1 MSDLES
7 LRKRIAE
14 EEARLARVEK
24 ERDEALAKL
33 QELKDR
39 LAVEDSAPIPP
50 KPVPS
55 DSLPFP
61 SKTPSTHAEKVV
73 LFRSLFR
80 GREDV
85 FPRLW
90 EKTKTGRKGYSPVCS
105 NEWVRGICQKPRV
118 KCGKCSHRAFLPVT
132 EQVVLDHLQG
142 RHVIGVYPLLPD
154 ETCRLL
160 AADFDGASWQEDV
173 AAFAET
179 CRRIGISPAVERSR
193 SGKGAHAWFFFSGP
207 VSASVARQMGC
218 YLLTETMSRRHQLGM
233 VSYDRLF
240 PNQDTMPIGGFG
252 NLIAL
257 PLQQKPR
264 KEGNT
269 IFVDDNFEPYPNQW
283 AFLASFPRVSPE
295 AVHAIAEEAARTDRV
310 IGVPLAISADE
321 DESKPWTCPP
331 SRKPAAV
338 PIEGPLPT
346 EVRAVLSQR
355 LFVEKMGLPSLIIN
369 RIKRLAA
376 FQNPEFY
383 KKQKMRLSTAT
394 TPRVISCGEDH
405 PEHVALPR
413 GCRDDLSNLLAGY
426 DIPLALEDKRNEGEP
441 VEFRFQGRL
450 TRMQEEAV
458 KVLLSHDDGVF
469 VAPPGAGKTVVGAYL
484 TAARGRN
491 TLVLVHRKPILDQ
504 WVARLSSFL
513 GVDPKTIGRIGGGKN
528 LPTGRLDVAMIQS
541 LVRKGNVNDLVARY
555 GHVIVDECHHLPAVS
570 FERVLSE
577 VKARYVTGLTAT
589 PYRRD
594 GHQPIIHM
602 QLGPVRFASSRQRHA
617 TERPFEQRL
626 ILRETNFG
634 AAELGPDAGIQEIY
648 AVLAANEDRNM
659 LIFDDVLKSLEEGRS
674 PILLTERKDHLDLL
688 AERFRKFTRHLVVL
702 KGGMTA
708 RKRKE
713 AMERLASIPCDEER
727 LILATGRYI
736 GEGFDDV
743 RLDTLFLT
751 LPVSWKGTLVQYAG
765 RLHRHRP
772 EKREVRIYDYVDR
785 NVPMLARMFEKRM
798 KGYRALG
805 YAKTADEEPSRS
817 GYLPQSRQPN
827 SPASN
832 RHRQPRS
839 GGAYPPG
846 DSFSS
851 GRLTLSESIRAA
863 SEIPFEVDLVEK
875 KLFPTGAKGPRRK

>member
-1 MSDLES
+1 MTDPES
-7 LRKRIAE
+7 LRRKIAD
-14 EEARLARVEK
+14 EEARLARIDK
-24 ERDEALAKL
+24 ERAEVLDR
-33 QELKDR
+33 LKDLKNR
-39 LAVEDSAPIPP
+39 PVGGSDASVPEPIP
-50 KPVPS
+50 S
-55 DSLPFP
+55 DGLPFP
-61 SKTPSTHAEKVV
+61 SKIPSTTEEKVA

-85 FPRLW
+85 FPKLW
-90 EKTKTGRKGYSPVCS
+90 ENAKTRRKGYAPACS
-105 NEWVRGICQKPRV
+105 NEWVRGVCEKPRV
-118 KCGKCSHRAFLPVT
+118 KCGKCSQRAFLPVAD
-132 EQVVLDHLQG
+132 QVILGHLQG
-142 RHVIGVYPLLPD
+142 RHVIGVYPLRPD
-154 ETCRLL
+154 ESCFLL
-160 AADFDGASWQEDV
+160 AADFDGPSWKEDV
-173 AAFAET
+173 AAFVST
-179 CRRIGISPAVERSR
+179 CRRIGVMPAIERSR

-207 VSASVARQMGC
+207 VPASTARQMGC
-218 YLLTETMSRRHQLGM
+218 HLITETMSHRHQLRM
-233 VSYDRLF
+233 TSYDRLF
-240 PNQDTMPIGGFG
+240 PNQDTMPSGGFG

-257 PLQQKPR
+257 PLQHKPR
-264 KEGNT
+264 QEGNAV
-269 IFVDDNFEPYPNQW
+269 FVNDDFHAYADQW
-283 AFLASFPRVSPE
+283 AYLASLPRLSPE
-295 AVHAIAEEAARTDRV
+295 TVHAIAEEATRTDRV
-310 IGVPLAISADE
+310 IGVPLASSADE
-321 DESKPWTCPP
+321 DESKPWTRPP

-346 EVRAVLSQR
+346 EVRAILSQR
-355 LFVEKMGLPSLIIN
+355 LFVGKTGLPSSLIN
-369 RIKRLAA
+369 RIKQLAA

-394 TPRVISCGEDH
+394 TPRVICCAEDH
-405 PEHVALPR
+405 PEHIALPR
-413 GCRDDLSNLLAGY
+413 GCRDDLAELLAVNG
-426 DIPLALEDKRNEGEP
+426 ISLSTEEKRNEGEP

-450 TRMQEEAV
+450 TAMQGEAG
-458 KVLLSHDDGVF
+458 KALLSHDDGVF
-469 VAPPGAGKTVVGAYL
+469 VAPPGAGKTVVGAYI

-513 GVDPKTIGRIGGGKN
+513 GVEPKEIGRIGGGKN
-528 LPTGRLDVAMIQS
+528 APNGRLDVAMIQS
-541 LVRKGNVNDLVARY
+541 LVRKGEVSDLVAGY

-602 QLGPVRFASSRQRHA
+602 QLGPVRFAYSRHRR
-617 TERPFEQRL
+617 TVERPFDQRL
-626 ILRETNFG
+626 ILRETDFDAG
-634 AAELGPDAGIQEIY
+634 GLGDAGIQEIY
-648 AVLAANEDRNM
+648 AALAADDDRNM

-674 PILLTERKDHLDLL
+674 PILLTERKDHLDHL

-702 KGGMTA
+702 KGGMTVRE
-708 RKRKE
+708 RKK
-713 AMERLASIPCDEER
+713 AMEHLASIPDGEER
-727 LILATGRYI
+727 LLLATGRYI
-736 GEGFDDV
+736 GEGFDDA
-743 RLDTLFLT
+743 RLDTLFLA

-765 RLHRHRP
+765 RLHRQRP
-772 EKREVRIYDYVDR
+772 DKWEVQIYDYVDR

-805 YAKTADEEPSRS
+805 YAKTSDEEPSRS

-839 GGAYPPG
+839 GAAYPPR

-851 GRLTLSESIRAA
+851 GRRTLSESIRDA

-875 KLFPTGAKGPRRK
+875 KPFPTGAKGPRRK

>member
-1 MSDLES
+1 M
-7 LRKRIAE
+7 A
-14 EEARLARVEK
+14 
-24 ERDEALAKL
+24 
-33 QELKDR
+33 
-39 LAVEDSAPIPP
+39 
-50 KPVPS
+50 
-55 DSLPFP
+55 
-61 SKTPSTHAEKVV
+61 
-73 LFRSLFR
+73 
-80 GREDV
+80 
-85 FPRLW
+85 
-90 EKTKTGRKGYSPVCS
+90 
-105 NEWVRGICQKPRV
+105 
-118 KCGKCSHRAFLPVT
+118 
-132 EQVVLDHLQG
+132 
-142 RHVIGVYPLLPD
+142 
-154 ETCRLL
+154 
-160 AADFDGASWQEDV
+160 
-173 AAFAET
+173 
-179 CRRIGISPAVERSR
+179 
-193 SGKGAHAWFFFSGP
+193 
-207 VSASVARQMGC
+207 
-218 YLLTETMSRRHQLGM
+218 
-233 VSYDRLF
+233 SYDRLF
-240 PNQDTMPIGGFG
+240 PNQDTMPAGGFG

-257 PLQQKPR
+257 PLQQNPR
-264 KEGNT
+264 KEGDT
-269 IFVDDNFEPYPNQW
+269 VFVDDNFDAYADQW
-283 AFLASFPRVSPE
+283 AYLASLPRLSTE
-295 AVHAIAEEAARTDRV
+295 TVHAIAEDATRTDRV

-321 DESKPWTCPP
+321 DESKPWTRSP

-338 PIEGPLPT
+338 PIEGPLPS

-355 LFVEKMGLPSLIIN
+355 LFVEKGG
-369 RIKRLAA
+369 
-376 FQNPEFY
+376 

-394 TPRVISCGEDH
+394 TPRVISCAEDH

-426 DIPLALEDKRNEGEP
+426 DIPLAIEDKRNEGEP

-450 TRMQEEAV
+450 TGMQEEAV

-469 VAPPGAGKTVVGAYL
+469 VAPPGTGKTVVGAFL

-513 GVDPKTIGRIGGGKN
+513 GVEPKSIGRIGGGKN

-570 FERVLSE
+570 FERVLAE
-577 VKARYVTGLTAT
+577 VKGRYVTGLTAT

-617 TERPFEQRL
+617 TEQTFEQRL

-634 AAELGPDAGIQEIY
+634 VGDLGPDAGIQEIY

-659 LIFDDVLKSLEEGRS
+659 LIFGDVLKSLEEGRS
-674 PILLTERKDHLDLL
+674 PVLLTERKDHLDLL

-713 AMERLASIPCDEER
+713 AMERLASIPNDEER
-727 LILATGRYI
+727 LILATGRHL

-772 EKREVRIYDYVDR
+772 EKSEIRIYDYVDR

-805 YAKTADEEPSRS
+805 YAKTSDEEPSRT

-832 RHRQPRS
+832 RHRKPRS

-846 DSFSS
+846 GSFSS
-851 GRLTLSESIRAA
+851 GRLTLSESIQAA

-875 KLFPTGAKGPRRK
+875 NPFPTGAKGLRRK

>member
-1 MSDLES
+1 MADNES
-7 LRKRIAE
+7 VRQAIAE
-14 EEARLARVEK
+14 EEARLARIEK
-24 ERDEALAKL
+24 DREETLARL
-33 QELKDR
+33 QELKGR
-39 LAVEDSAPIPP
+39 LTEDFSAPTFPEPIPFDSLALQF
-50 KPVPS
+50 KVPS
-55 DSLPFP
+55 S
-61 SKTPSTHAEKVV
+61 SAEKVA
-73 LFRSLFR
+73 LFRNLFR

-105 NEWVRGICQKPRV
+105 NEWVGGVCRKPRV
-118 KCGKCSHRAFLPVT
+118 KCGRCSHRAFLPVT
-132 EQVVLDHLQG
+132 DQVVLDHLQG

-154 ETCRLL
+154 ETCFFL
-160 AADFDGASWQEDV
+160 AADFDGPSWQEDV
-173 AAFAET
+173 TAFVAT
-179 CRRIGISPAVERSR
+179 CQRIGVPPAIERSR

-207 VSASVARQMGC
+207 VAASVARQMGC
-218 YLLTETMSRRHQLGM
+218 HLLTETMSRRHQLGM
-233 VSYDRLF
+233 ASYDRLF
-240 PNQDTMPIGGFG
+240 PNQDTMPAGGFG

-257 PLQQKPR
+257 PHHQQDQTAGCFP
-264 KEGNT
+264 E
-269 IFVDDNFEPYPNQW
+269 
-283 AFLASFPRVSPE
+283 PRVLQE
-295 AVHAIAEEAARTDRV
+295 AEDAALDGNHPKGHFLRR
-310 IGVPLAISADE
+310 GSSGA
-321 DESKPWTCPP
+321 
-331 SRKPAAV
+331 RRPAA
-338 PIEGPLPT
+338 G
-346 EVRAVLSQR
+346 
-355 LFVEKMGLPSLIIN
+355 M
-369 RIKRLAA
+369 
-376 FQNPEFY
+376 
-383 KKQKMRLSTAT
+383 
-394 TPRVISCGEDH
+394 
-405 PEHVALPR
+405 
-413 GCRDDLSNLLAGY
+413 
-426 DIPLALEDKRNEGEP
+426 
-441 VEFRFQGRL
+441 QGRPL
-450 TRMQEEAV
+450 QPTRRIRHPSGDRGQTERRGTGRVSIPGPPDRNAGRSGEGSPV
-458 KVLLSHDDGVF
+458 HDDGVF
-469 VAPPGAGKTVVGAYL
+469 VAPPGAGKTVVGAFL

-570 FERVLSE
+570 FERVLAE
-577 VKARYVTGLTAT
+577 VKGRYVTGLTAT

-617 TERPFEQRL
+617 TEQSFEQRL

-634 AAELGPDAGIQEIY
+634 AGDLGPDAGIQEIY

-659 LIFDDVLKSLEEGRS
+659 LIFDDVLRSLEEGRS

-708 RKRKE
+708 RKRRE

-727 LILATGRYI
+727 LGLATGRYI

-765 RLHRHRP
+765 RLHRQRP
-772 EKREVRIYDYVDR
+772 EKKEVQIYDYVDR

-805 YAKTADEEPSRS
+805 YAKTSDEAPLRS

-839 GGAYPPG
+839 GGAYPPR

-875 KLFPTGAKGPRRK
+875 KPFPTDAKGPRRK

>member
-1 MSDLES
+1 
-7 LRKRIAE
+7 
-14 EEARLARVEK
+14 
-24 ERDEALAKL
+24 
-33 QELKDR
+33 
-39 LAVEDSAPIPP
+39 
-50 KPVPS
+50 
-55 DSLPFP
+55 
-61 SKTPSTHAEKVV
+61 
-73 LFRSLFR
+73 
-80 GREDV
+80 
-85 FPRLW
+85 LW
-90 EKTKTGRKGYSPVCS
+90 ENPKTGRKGYSPVCS

-132 EQVVLDHLQG
+132 DQVVLDHLQG

-154 ETCRLL
+154 EGCRLL

-173 AAFAET
+173 TAFVAT
-179 CRRIGISPAVERSR
+179 CQRIGVPPAIERSR

-207 VSASVARQMGC
+207 VAASVARQMGC
-218 YLLTETMSRRHQLGM
+218 HLLTETMSYRHQFGM
-233 VSYDRLF
+233 ASYDRLF
-240 PNQDTMPIGGFG
+240 PNQDTMPAGGFG

-257 PLQQKPR
+257 PLQQNPR

-269 IFVDDNFEPYPNQW
+269 
-283 AFLASFPRVSPE
+283 
-295 AVHAIAEEAARTDRV
+295 
-310 IGVPLAISADE
+310 
-321 DESKPWTCPP
+321 
-331 SRKPAAV
+331 
-338 PIEGPLPT
+338 
-346 EVRAVLSQR
+346 
-355 LFVEKMGLPSLIIN
+355 
-369 RIKRLAA
+369 
-376 FQNPEFY
+376 
-383 KKQKMRLSTAT
+383 
-394 TPRVISCGEDH
+394 
-405 PEHVALPR
+405 
-413 GCRDDLSNLLAGY
+413 
-426 DIPLALEDKRNEGEP
+426 
-441 VEFRFQGRL
+441 
-450 TRMQEEAV
+450 
-458 KVLLSHDDGVF
+458 VF
-469 VAPPGAGKTVVGAYL
+469 VAPPGTGKTVVGAYL

-570 FERVLSE
+570 FERVLAE
-577 VKARYVTGLTAT
+577 VKGRYVTGLTAT

-602 QLGPVRFASSRQRHA
+602 QLGPVRFESSRQRHA
-617 TERPFEQRL
+617 AEQTFEQRL

-634 AAELGPDAGIQEIY
+634 VGDLGPDAGIQEIY

-659 LIFDDVLKSLEEGRS
+659 LIFDDVLRSLEEGRS

-688 AERFRKFTRHLVVL
+688 AECFRKFTCHLVVL
-702 KGGMTA
+702 KGGMTV

-713 AMERLASIPCDEER
+713 VMERLASIPCDEER

-743 RLDTLFLT
+743 RLDTLFLA

-765 RLHRHRP
+765 RLHRQRP
-772 EKREVRIYDYVDR
+772 EKKEAQIYDYVDR

-798 KGYRALG
+798 KGYEALG
-805 YAKTADEEPSRS
+805 YSKTSGEEPSWS

-832 RHRQPRS
+832 RHRQSRS
-839 GGAYPPG
+839 GGVYPPG
-846 DSFSS
+846 ESFSS
-851 GRLTLSESIRAA
+851 GRLTLSKSIRAA

-875 KLFPTGAKGPRRK
+875 KPFPTGAKGPRRK

>member
-7 LRKRIAE
+7 LRKKIAD
-14 EEARLARVEK
+14 EEARLARAEK
-24 ERDEALAKL
+24 ERTEALAKL
-33 QELKDR
+33 QELKGR
-39 LAVEDSAPIPP
+39 LAVEDSAPTPP

-61 SKTPSTHAEKVV
+61 SKTPSTHAEKVA

-90 EKTKTGRKGYSPVCS
+90 EKTKTGRKGYAPACS
-105 NEWVRGICQKPRV
+105 NEWVGGVCQKPRV
-118 KCGKCSHRAFLPVT
+118 KCGRCSHRGFLPVT
-132 EQVVLDHLQG
+132 DQVVLDHLQG
-142 RHVIGVYPLLPD
+142 RHVIGVYPLLSD
-154 ETCRLL
+154 ETCLIL

-173 AAFAET
+173 AAFAAT
-179 CRRIGISPAVERSR
+179 CRRIGVPPAIERSR

-207 VSASVARQMGC
+207 VAASVARQMGC
-218 YLLTETMSRRHQLGM
+218 HLLTETMSYRHQLGM
-233 VSYDRLF
+233 ASYDRLF
-240 PNQDTMPIGGFG
+240 PNQDTMPAGGFG

-269 IFVDDNFEPYPNQW
+269 VFVDDNFEAYTDQW
-283 AFLASFPRVSPE
+283 AYLASLPRLSPE
-295 AVHAIAEEAARTDRV
+295 TVQAIAEEAARTDRV
-310 IGVPLAISADE
+310 IGVPLAIPE
-321 DESKPWTCPP
+321 DEHDTKPWTRSP
-331 SRKPAAV
+331 SRKSVAV

-355 LFVEKMGLPSLIIN
+355 LFVEKVGLPSSLVN

-383 KKQKMRLSTAT
+383 KKQKMRFSTAT
-394 TPRVISCGEDH
+394 TPRVISCAEDH

-426 DIPLALEDKRNEGEP
+426 HIPLAIEDKRNEGEP
-441 VEFRFQGRL
+441 VAFRFQGRL
-450 TRMQEEAV
+450 TGMQEEAV
-458 KVLLSHDDGVF
+458 KALLSHDDGVL

-484 TAARGRN
+484 MAARGRN

-541 LVRKGNVNDLVARY
+541 LVLKGNVNDLVARY

-570 FERVLSE
+570 FERVLAE
-577 VKARYVTGLTAT
+577 VKSRYVTGLTAT

-634 AAELGPDAGIQEIY
+634 TGELGPESGIQEIY

-659 LIFDDVLKSLEEGRS
+659 LIFDDVLKSLDEGRS
-674 PILLTERKDHLDLL
+674 PILLTERKDHLDHL
-688 AERFRKFTRHLVVL
+688 AERFRKYTRHLVVL
-702 KGGMTA
+702 KGGMGA
-708 RKRKE
+708 RERRE
-713 AMERLASIPCDEER
+713 VMERLGSIPSNEER
-727 LILATGRYI
+727 LVLATGRYI
-736 GEGFDDV
+736 GEGFDDA
-743 RLDTLFLT
+743 RLDTLFLA

-765 RLHRHRP
+765 RLHRQRP
-772 EKREVRIYDYVDR
+772 DKWEVRIYDYVDR

-805 YAKTADEEPSRS
+805 YAKTSDEEPSRS

-875 KLFPTGAKGPRRK
+875 NPFPTGAKGPRRK

>member
-61 SKTPSTHAEKVV
+61 PKIPSTHSEKVA

-90 EKTKTGRKGYSPVCS
+90 ENTKTGRKGYAPACS
-105 NEWVRGICQKPRV
+105 NEWVGGVCRKPRV
-118 KCGKCSHRAFLPVT
+118 KCGSCPHRAFLPVT
-132 EQVVLDHLQG
+132 DQVILDHLQG
-142 RHVIGVYPLLPD
+142 RHVIGIYPLLPD

-173 AAFAET
+173 ATFAAT
-179 CRRIGISPAVERSR
+179 CRRLGVSPTSERSR

-207 VSASVARQMGC
+207 VAASVARKMGC
-218 YLLTETMSRRHQLGM
+218 HLLTETMSRRHQLGM
-233 VSYDRLF
+233 ASYDRLF
-240 PNQDTMPIGGFG
+240 PNQDTMPAGGFG

-269 IFVDDNFEPYPNQW
+269 VFVDDNFEAYADQW
-283 AFLASFPRVSPE
+283 AYLASLPRLSPE
-295 AVHAIAEEAARTDRV
+295 TVHAIAEEATRTDRV
-310 IGVPLAISADE
+310 IGIPLAVSE
-321 DESKPWTCPP
+321 DEHDTKPWTRPP
-331 SRKPAAV
+331 SRKSVAV
-338 PIEGPLPT
+338 PLEGPMPP
-346 EVRAVLSQR
+346 EVRAILSQR
-355 LFVEKMGLPSLIIN
+355 LFVEKGGLPSPLIN

-394 TPRVISCGEDH
+394 TPRVIYCAEDH
-405 PEHVALPR
+405 PEHIALPR
-413 GCRDDLSNLLAGY
+413 GCRDDLSELLAGY
-426 DIPLALEDKRNEGEP
+426 NTPLALEDKRNDGEP
-441 VEFRFQGRL
+441 VEFRFHGRL
-450 TRMQEEAV
+450 TAIQERPRRPFFPAPM
-458 KVLLSHDDGVF
+458 GF
-469 VAPPGAGKTVVGAYL
+469 VAPPGRKGWSARISRPRAGATPLSLFTGSQSSTSESL
-484 TAARGRN
+484 GFP
-491 TLVLVHRKPILDQ
+491 LSWELIQKP
-504 WVARLSSFL
+504 
-513 GVDPKTIGRIGGGKN
+513 IGRIGGGKN
-528 LPTGRLDVAMIQS
+528 FPNGRLDVAMIQS
-541 LVRKGNVNDLVARY
+541 LVRKGEVSDLVAGY

-602 QLGPVRFASSRQRHA
+602 QLGPIRFDFSRHRRGA
-617 TERPFEQRL
+617 EKPFKQRL
-626 ILRETNFG
+626 IIRETNFDAG
-634 AAELGPDAGIQEIY
+634 KLNPDAGIQEIY
-648 AVLAANEDRNM
+648 AAIAADADRNM
-659 LIFDDVLKSLEEGRS
+659 LIFDDVLKALEDGRS

-713 AMERLASIPCDEER
+713 AMERLASIPGEEER

-772 EKREVRIYDYVDR
+772 EKRYESTTTWTGISDAGPDVR
-785 NVPMLARMFEKRM
+785 EE
-798 KGYRALG
+798 
-805 YAKTADEEPSRS
+805 DERV
-817 GYLPQSRQPN
+817 Q
-827 SPASN
+827 
-832 RHRQPRS
+832 
-839 GGAYPPG
+839 
-846 DSFSS
+846 DF
-851 GRLTLSESIRAA
+851 RLR
-863 SEIPFEVDLVEK
+863 
-875 KLFPTGAKGPRRK
+875 